1 MAERVYFLTYCVTD
15 GGFMY
20 GIGTDIVT
28 ISRIEKSLE
37 RESFLHRVYGEK
49 EIELFAS
56 GAKVKTASL
65 AANFAA
71 KEAFGKALGTGVRGF
86 EFYEVQV
93 LRDLLGKP
101 YFELSGSAKEIADRE
116 NVECLVSLSHE
127 NDRAIAFVVMEKKAD
142 KI

>member
-1 MAERVYFLTYCVTD
+1 
-15 GGFMY
+15 MY

-86 EFYEVQV
+86 ELNEVQI
-93 LRDLLGKP
+93 LRDALGKP

-127 NDRAIAFVVMEKKAD
+127 NDRAVAFVVMEKKSD
-142 KI
+142 KV